1 MTSTWA
7 ADNVTKPPTSVV
19 PEQCVILGMN
29 TTIPWNNPDDLISL
43 EVENIFD
50 RIKSAILI
58 PAIYL
63 HRVSLPTASTWP
75 CSSSKAL
82 RERINLCLFSL
93 ALVDLIY
100 LTVIFVNHAERIYTP
115 VLRTVSASV
124 WFIGTW
130 WTTTSWGCTGFGYG
144 PMFLTAVISVERCIC
159 VLFPMKAQTCMPTK
173 HIAFLIAIVVLLLA
187 FVRFAVTAMYQITC
201 FYEIRTQRLS
211 WHPNIND
218 YYFRNRSM
226 ISALN
231 GVFYGVFLTV
241 GCPVVVL
248 IATSITALKLIHTVR
263 WRSHT
268 SSSLSSKEIGVTKML
283 IALSIEFFLLS
294 IPIISLRVLPVF
306 EPRLRAGGDLANS
319 FNLLLG
325 LSELFSFL
333 SSSVN
338 FFVYCF
344 TGTRYRETLQS
355 LIRRNPAQIK
365 HGK

>member
-1 MTSTWA
+1 MTSSWA
-7 ADNVTKPPTSVV
+7 MDNVTKPPTSVV
-19 PEQCVILGMN
+19 PEHCVILGMN

-43 EVENIFD
+43 EVENVFD

-58 PAIYL
+58 PAICL
-63 HRVSLPTASTWP
+63 IGLPANCINTAVFF
-75 CSSSKAL
+75 KQGL

-100 LTVIFVNHAERIYTP
+100 LTVIFVIYAERIYTQFTDGE
-115 VLRTVSASV
+115 R
-124 WFIGTW
+124 IGVVYRYMVDHNVV
-130 WTTTSWGCTGFGYG
+130 GLYGFGYG
-144 PMFLTAVISVERCIC
+144 TMFLTAVISVERCIC
-159 VLFPMKAQTCMPTK
+159 VLFPLKAQTCMATK

-187 FVRFAVTAMYQITC
+187 FTRFAVTAMYQITC
-201 FYEIRTQRLS
+201 FYEIRTQRMFWQL
-211 WHPNIND
+211 HIND
-218 YYFRNRSM
+218 YYFRHRTM

-231 GVFYGVFLTV
+231 GVFYGFCLAV

-294 IPIISLRVLPVF
+294 IPIISLRVSPVF
-306 EPRLRAGGDLANS
+306 EPRLTAGGDLANT

-325 LSELFSFL
+325 LSELFFYM

-338 FFVYCF
+338 LFVYYF
-344 TGTRYRETLQS
+344 TGTRFRETLRS
-355 LIRRNPAQIK
+355 IVRRNGKTRIK
-365 HGK
+365 

>member
-1 MTSTWA
+1 MTSTWT
-7 ADNVTKPPTSVV
+7 ADNVTKPPTSVI

-29 TTIPWNNPDDLISL
+29 TTIPWNNPNDLISL
-43 EVENIFD
+43 DVENIFD

-63 HRVSLPTASTWP
+63 IGFPANCINMAVFF
-75 CSSSKAL
+75 KQGL

-93 ALVDLIY
+93 AFVDLIY
-100 LTVIFVNHAERIYTP
+100 LTVIFVIYAERIYTQF
-115 VLRTVSASV
+115 TDGEC
-124 WFIGTW
+124 IGVVYRYMVDHNVVGL
-130 WTTTSWGCTGFGYG
+130 SGFGYG

-159 VLFPMKAQTCMPTK
+159 VLFPLKAQTCMPTK

-187 FVRFAVTAMYQITC
+187 FARFAVTAMYQITC
-201 FYEIRTQRLS
+201 FYEIRTQRIS

-231 GVFYGVFLTV
+231 GVFYGFFLTV

-248 IATSITALKLIHTVR
+248 IATSITSLKLIHTVR
-263 WRSHT
+263 WRSQT

-283 IALSIEFFLLS
+283 IALSVEFFLLS

-338 FFVYCF
+338 FFVYYF

-365 HGK
+365 HEK